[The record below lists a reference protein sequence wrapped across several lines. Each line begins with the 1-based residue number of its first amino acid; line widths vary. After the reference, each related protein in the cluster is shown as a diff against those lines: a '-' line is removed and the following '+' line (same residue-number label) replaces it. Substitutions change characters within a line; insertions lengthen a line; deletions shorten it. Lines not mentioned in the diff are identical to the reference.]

1 LRAFHVS
8 LMLADMTPWRDRISS
23 AVLRE
28 AEHVS
33 RLRGLLDLWLRALY
47 HTAHK
52 GWEDLVTLRAATL
65 SFFTMLYLFPLT
77 ALFLFIVS
85 HSVLFKEHV
94 AEIQSALIRQ
104 LMTPAARQ
112 VVMDLFDS
120 ISKNLGLLGSGVSGA
135 IAVLVLL
142 LLGSSLILLVEK
154 ALNEI
159 WRSQKRTGS
168 VLSRVSLLWMG
179 VTLLPILVGLSF
191 ALTAK
196 IRKEWFKTFLLLH
209 YGIPYLLTLTAF
221 FCLYRFVP
229 RARVQTRP
237 ALAAALL
244 AALFWEVAKVALS
257 RYVELVFSR
266 STVGKV
272 YGSVAILPIG
282 MIWIYYSWIIVLVG
296 AELAYVLQH
305 MELLQMEARRRSA
318 LAQGFVPLSRQ
329 ISLALLLEILRAFEE
344 GKAPLDGDDLIR
356 RYCVHPDQARTWFAS
371 LERAGLLGRTED
383 DGLLPA
389 RPAAM
394 VTVAEVGRLYGQTF
408 MAGLKERCPPSK
420 EWIEREEAA
429 FDTSLG
435 RIRLAEFLRE
445 PTLQEPSPAP
455 PEAASP

>member
-1 LRAFHVS
+1 
-8 LMLADMTPWRDRISS
+8 MLADMTPLRDRISS

-28 AEHVS
+28 AQHVS
-33 RLRGLLDLWLRALY
+33 RLRSLPDLSLRVLY

-191 ALTAK
+191 ALTAR

-209 YGIPYLLTLTAF
+209 YGIPYLLTLAAF

-229 RARVQTRP
+229 RARVKTRP

-244 AALFWEVAKVALS
+244 AAFFWEVAKVALS

-296 AELAYVLQH
+296 AELAYALQH

-329 ISLALLLEILRAFEE
+329 VSLALLLEILQAFAQ
-344 GKAPLDGDDLIR
+344 GMAPQDADELIR
-356 RYCVHPDQARTWFAS
+356 RYYVHPDQARIWFSS
-371 LERAGLLGRTED
+371 LESAGLLVRTKD
-383 DGLLPA
+383 DGLVPA
-389 RPAAM
+389 RPPAM
-394 VTVAEVGRLYGQTF
+394 ITAGEVARLYHQTF
-408 MAGLKERCPPSK
+408 MAGLKDRCPTSK
-420 EWIEREEAA
+420 EWIERDGTA
-429 FDTSLG
+429 FETSLG
-435 RIRLAEFLRE
+435 EIQLAEFLRE
-445 PTLQEPSPAP
+445 PALLRGALAGPKTTGP
-455 PEAASP
+455 